1 MEKHISADTDMK
13 TWREIWSLL
22 LQVSQILYQIPNKY
36 GLLQDL
42 QASVRVVWQAEY
54 LGS

>member
-22 LQVSQILYQIPNKY
+22 LQVSQILYQIQDKY
-36 GLLQDL
+36 GLLQEL
-42 QASVRVVWQAEY
+42 HASVRVAWQAEY
-54 LGS
+54 LRS